1 MAALKKRY
9 YQKIDEEVYSAIL
22 DNGMSLSIIKKKGFL
37 EKAAFL
43 STNFGALDNHFYI
56 DGESQ
61 SYPAGIAHFLEHK
74 LFEDEQGRDV
84 TLDFVKLGAD
94 VNAFTTLDKTT
105 YYFSTLDHF
114 EESLE
119 LLLKFTSKFTSS
131 EDSVNHEKRIIEQ
144 EINMYQDDPHKLNLD
159 ICVPRS
165 SYISEAFIEYLNYD
179 KKTLHSTVSFDDASH
194 PIEVEISFQIT
205 DGYQENL
212 ISFVNLVKKDDY
224 KVYIYNTH
232 DEESYSNKG
241 FELYNTTPTVKLA
254 SYMLKDELNNLG
266 INALVEER
274 PVIKEIKKQGLPYH
288 YSYDISN
295 KYCKEIKEKYPSI
308 IYFIDLHRDGIDKS
322 LSTVTINN
330 KTYAKMMFLLGMK
343 HNNSNKNLEVVTKL
357 NNYLNDNYK
366 GLMRN
371 IYKRNDITYYQYLD
385 SHNFIIE
392 VGGQDNTYQEVYNS
406 IKAFAKALESD
417 LK

>member
-1 MAALKKRY
+1 MKKFKFILFCSFFLISFYITGSKILNTSLINYLIYNEEQISSMKYNNMLKEISKSIVNDVV
-9 YQKIDEEVYSAIL
+9 KETTIL
-22 DNGMSLSIIKKKGFL
+22 DNNII
-37 EKAAFL
+37 
-43 STNFGALDNHFYI
+43 
-56 DGESQ
+56 
-61 SYPAGIAHFLEHK
+61 
-74 LFEDEQGRDV
+74 
-84 TLDFVKLGAD
+84 
-94 VNAFTTLDKTT
+94 
-105 YYFSTLDHF
+105 
-114 EESLE
+114 
-119 LLLKFTSKFTSS
+119 
-131 EDSVNHEKRIIEQ
+131 
-144 EINMYQDDPHKLNLD
+144 INKNN
-159 ICVPRS
+159 S
-165 SYISEAFIEYLNYD
+165 
-179 KKTLHSTVSFDDASH
+179 
-194 PIEVEISFQIT
+194 
-205 DGYQENL
+205 
-212 ISFVNLVKKDDY
+212 SFVNLIKKDDY

-232 DEESYSNKG
+232 DEEGYSNKG

-274 PVIKEIKKQGLPYH
+274 PVIKEIKKQGLPYY

-343 HNNSNKNLEVVTKL
+343 HSNSNKNLEVVTKL

-371 IYKRNDITYYQYLD
+371 IYKRNDITYYQYFD

>member
-1 MAALKKRY
+1 MKKFKFILFCLFFLISFY
-9 YQKIDEEVYSAIL
+9 ITGSKILNTSLINYLIYDEEQISSMKYNNMLKEISKSIVNDVVKETTIL
-22 DNGMSLSIIKKKGFL
+22 DNNII
-37 EKAAFL
+37 
-43 STNFGALDNHFYI
+43 
-56 DGESQ
+56 
-61 SYPAGIAHFLEHK
+61 
-74 LFEDEQGRDV
+74 
-84 TLDFVKLGAD
+84 
-94 VNAFTTLDKTT
+94 
-105 YYFSTLDHF
+105 
-114 EESLE
+114 
-119 LLLKFTSKFTSS
+119 
-131 EDSVNHEKRIIEQ
+131 
-144 EINMYQDDPHKLNLD
+144 INKNN
-159 ICVPRS
+159 S
-165 SYISEAFIEYLNYD
+165 
-179 KKTLHSTVSFDDASH
+179 
-194 PIEVEISFQIT
+194 
-205 DGYQENL
+205 
-212 ISFVNLVKKDDY
+212 SFVNLIKKDDY

-254 SYMLKDELNNLG
+254 SYMLKDELKNLG

-274 PVIKEIKKQGLPYH
+274 HVIKEIKKQGLPYH

-343 HNNSNKNLEVVTKL
+343 HSNSNKNLEVVTKL

>member
-1 MAALKKRY
+1 MKKFKFILFCLFFLISFY
-9 YQKIDEEVYSAIL
+9 ITGSKILNTSLINYLIYDEEQISSMKYNNMLKEISKSIVNDVVKETTIL
-22 DNGMSLSIIKKKGFL
+22 DNNII
-37 EKAAFL
+37 
-43 STNFGALDNHFYI
+43 
-56 DGESQ
+56 
-61 SYPAGIAHFLEHK
+61 
-74 LFEDEQGRDV
+74 
-84 TLDFVKLGAD
+84 
-94 VNAFTTLDKTT
+94 
-105 YYFSTLDHF
+105 
-114 EESLE
+114 
-119 LLLKFTSKFTSS
+119 
-131 EDSVNHEKRIIEQ
+131 
-144 EINMYQDDPHKLNLD
+144 INKNN
-159 ICVPRS
+159 S
-165 SYISEAFIEYLNYD
+165 
-179 KKTLHSTVSFDDASH
+179 
-194 PIEVEISFQIT
+194 
-205 DGYQENL
+205 
-212 ISFVNLVKKDDY
+212 SFVNLIKKDDY

-232 DEESYSNKG
+232 DEEGYSNKG

-274 PVIKEIKKQGLPYH
+274 PVIKEIKKQGLPYY

-343 HNNSNKNLEVVTKL
+343 HSNSNKNLEVVTKL

-371 IYKRNDITYYQYLD
+371 IYKRNDITYYQYFD

-406 IKAFAKALESD
+406 IKAFAKALGSD

>member
-1 MAALKKRY
+1 MKKFKFILFCLFFLISFYITGSKILNTSLINYLIYNEEQISSIKYNNMLKEISKSIVNDVV
-9 YQKIDEEVYSAIL
+9 KETTIL
-22 DNGMSLSIIKKKGFL
+22 DNNII
-37 EKAAFL
+37 
-43 STNFGALDNHFYI
+43 
-56 DGESQ
+56 
-61 SYPAGIAHFLEHK
+61 
-74 LFEDEQGRDV
+74 
-84 TLDFVKLGAD
+84 
-94 VNAFTTLDKTT
+94 
-105 YYFSTLDHF
+105 
-114 EESLE
+114 
-119 LLLKFTSKFTSS
+119 
-131 EDSVNHEKRIIEQ
+131 
-144 EINMYQDDPHKLNLD
+144 INKNN
-159 ICVPRS
+159 S
-165 SYISEAFIEYLNYD
+165 
-179 KKTLHSTVSFDDASH
+179 
-194 PIEVEISFQIT
+194 
-205 DGYQENL
+205 
-212 ISFVNLVKKDDY
+212 SFVNLIKKDDY

-274 PVIKEIKKQGLPYH
+274 PVIKEIKKQGLPYY

-343 HNNSNKNLEVVTKL
+343 HSNSNKNLEVVTKL

-371 IYKRNDITYYQYLD
+371 IYKRNDITYYQYFD

>member
-1 MAALKKRY
+1 MKKFKFILFCLFFLISFYITGSKILNTSLINYLIYNEEQISSIKYNNMLKEISKSIVNDVV
-9 YQKIDEEVYSAIL
+9 KETTIL
-22 DNGMSLSIIKKKGFL
+22 DNNII
-37 EKAAFL
+37 
-43 STNFGALDNHFYI
+43 
-56 DGESQ
+56 
-61 SYPAGIAHFLEHK
+61 
-74 LFEDEQGRDV
+74 
-84 TLDFVKLGAD
+84 
-94 VNAFTTLDKTT
+94 
-105 YYFSTLDHF
+105 
-114 EESLE
+114 
-119 LLLKFTSKFTSS
+119 
-131 EDSVNHEKRIIEQ
+131 
-144 EINMYQDDPHKLNLD
+144 INKNN
-159 ICVPRS
+159 S
-165 SYISEAFIEYLNYD
+165 
-179 KKTLHSTVSFDDASH
+179 
-194 PIEVEISFQIT
+194 
-205 DGYQENL
+205 
-212 ISFVNLVKKDDY
+212 SFVNLIKKDDY

-322 LSTVTINN
+322 LSTVTIND
-330 KTYAKMMFLLGMK
+330 KAYAKMMFLLGMN
-343 HNNSNKNLEVVTKL
+343 HSNSNKNLEVVTKL

-366 GLMRN
+366 GLMRS
-371 IYKRNDITYYQYLD
+371 IYKRNDITYYQELS

-392 VGGQDNTYQEVYNS
+392 IGGQDNTYQEVYNS

>member
-1 MAALKKRY
+1 MKKFKFILFCLFFLISFY
-9 YQKIDEEVYSAIL
+9 ITGSKILNTSLINYLIYDEEQISSMKYNNMLKEISKSIVNDVVKETTIL
-22 DNGMSLSIIKKKGFL
+22 DNNII
-37 EKAAFL
+37 
-43 STNFGALDNHFYI
+43 
-56 DGESQ
+56 
-61 SYPAGIAHFLEHK
+61 
-74 LFEDEQGRDV
+74 
-84 TLDFVKLGAD
+84 
-94 VNAFTTLDKTT
+94 
-105 YYFSTLDHF
+105 
-114 EESLE
+114 
-119 LLLKFTSKFTSS
+119 
-131 EDSVNHEKRIIEQ
+131 
-144 EINMYQDDPHKLNLD
+144 INKNN
-159 ICVPRS
+159 S
-165 SYISEAFIEYLNYD
+165 
-179 KKTLHSTVSFDDASH
+179 
-194 PIEVEISFQIT
+194 
-205 DGYQENL
+205 
-212 ISFVNLVKKDDY
+212 SFVNLIKKDDY

-232 DEESYSNKG
+232 DEEGYSNKG

-254 SYMLKDELNNLG
+254 SYMLKDELKNLG

-274 PVIKEIKKQGLPYH
+274 PVIKEIKKQGLPYY

-308 IYFIDLHRDGIDKS
+308 IYFIDLHRDGIDKR

-343 HNNSNKNLEVVTKL
+343 HSNSNKNLEVVTKL

>member
-1 MAALKKRY
+1 MKKFKFMLFCLFFLISFY
-9 YQKIDEEVYSAIL
+9 ITGSKILNTSLINYLIYDEEQISSMKYNNMLKEISKSIVNDVVKETTIL
-22 DNGMSLSIIKKKGFL
+22 DNNII
-37 EKAAFL
+37 
-43 STNFGALDNHFYI
+43 
-56 DGESQ
+56 
-61 SYPAGIAHFLEHK
+61 
-74 LFEDEQGRDV
+74 
-84 TLDFVKLGAD
+84 
-94 VNAFTTLDKTT
+94 
-105 YYFSTLDHF
+105 
-114 EESLE
+114 
-119 LLLKFTSKFTSS
+119 
-131 EDSVNHEKRIIEQ
+131 
-144 EINMYQDDPHKLNLD
+144 INKNN
-159 ICVPRS
+159 S
-165 SYISEAFIEYLNYD
+165 
-179 KKTLHSTVSFDDASH
+179 
-194 PIEVEISFQIT
+194 
-205 DGYQENL
+205 
-212 ISFVNLVKKDDY
+212 SFVNLVKKDDY

-232 DEESYSNKG
+232 DEEGYSNKG

-274 PVIKEIKKQGLPYH
+274 PVIKEIKKQGLPYY

-308 IYFIDLHRDGIDKS
+308 IYFIDLHRDGIDKR

-343 HNNSNKNLEVVTKL
+343 HSNSNKNLEVVTKL

-371 IYKRNDITYYQYLD
+371 IYKRNDITYYQYFD

>member
-1 MAALKKRY
+1 MKKFKFILFCLFFLISFYITGSKILNTSLINYLIYNEEQISSIKYNNMLKEISKSIVNDVV
-9 YQKIDEEVYSAIL
+9 KETTIL
-22 DNGMSLSIIKKKGFL
+22 DNNII
-37 EKAAFL
+37 
-43 STNFGALDNHFYI
+43 
-56 DGESQ
+56 
-61 SYPAGIAHFLEHK
+61 
-74 LFEDEQGRDV
+74 
-84 TLDFVKLGAD
+84 
-94 VNAFTTLDKTT
+94 
-105 YYFSTLDHF
+105 
-114 EESLE
+114 
-119 LLLKFTSKFTSS
+119 
-131 EDSVNHEKRIIEQ
+131 
-144 EINMYQDDPHKLNLD
+144 INKNN
-159 ICVPRS
+159 S
-165 SYISEAFIEYLNYD
+165 
-179 KKTLHSTVSFDDASH
+179 
-194 PIEVEISFQIT
+194 
-205 DGYQENL
+205 
-212 ISFVNLVKKDDY
+212 SFVNLVKKDDY

-254 SYMLKDELNNLG
+254 SYMLKDELKNLG

-274 PVIKEIKKQGLPYH
+274 PVIKEIKKQGLPYY

-308 IYFIDLHRDGIDKS
+308 IYFIDLHRDGIDKR

-330 KTYAKMMFLLGMK
+330 KAYAKMMFLLGMK
-343 HNNSNKNLEVVTKL
+343 HSNSNKNLEVVTKL

>member
-1 MAALKKRY
+1 MKKF
-9 YQKIDEEVYSAIL
+9 KFIL
-22 DNGMSLSIIKKKGFL
+22 FCLFFL
-37 EKAAFL
+37 I
-43 STNFGALDNHFYI
+43 SFYI
-56 DGESQ
+56 TGSKILNTSLINYLIYNE
-61 SYPAGIAHFLEHK
+61 
-74 LFEDEQGRDV
+74 EQISSIKYNNMLKEISKNIV
-84 TLDFVKLGAD
+84 NNMVKETK
-94 VNAFTTLDKTT
+94 FLDK
-105 YYFSTLDHF
+105 
-114 EESLE
+114 
-119 LLLKFTSKFTSS
+119 
-131 EDSVNHEKRIIEQ
+131 
-144 EINMYQDDPHKLNLD
+144 
-159 ICVPRS
+159 
-165 SYISEAFIEYLNYD
+165 
-179 KKTLHSTVSFDDASH
+179 
-194 PIEVEISFQIT
+194 PIENNNNF
-205 DGYQENL
+205 
-212 ISFVNLVKKDDY
+212 SFVNLVKKDDY

-254 SYMLKDELNNLG
+254 SYMLKDELNKLG

-274 PVIKEIKKQGLPYH
+274 PVIKEIKKQGLPYY

-343 HNNSNKNLEVVTKL
+343 HSNSNKNLEVVTKL

>member
-1 MAALKKRY
+1 MKKFKFILFCLFFLISFY
-9 YQKIDEEVYSAIL
+9 ITGSKILNTSLINYLIYDEEQISSMKYNNMLKEISKSIVNDVVKETTIL
-22 DNGMSLSIIKKKGFL
+22 DNNII
-37 EKAAFL
+37 
-43 STNFGALDNHFYI
+43 
-56 DGESQ
+56 
-61 SYPAGIAHFLEHK
+61 
-74 LFEDEQGRDV
+74 
-84 TLDFVKLGAD
+84 
-94 VNAFTTLDKTT
+94 
-105 YYFSTLDHF
+105 
-114 EESLE
+114 
-119 LLLKFTSKFTSS
+119 
-131 EDSVNHEKRIIEQ
+131 
-144 EINMYQDDPHKLNLD
+144 INKNN
-159 ICVPRS
+159 S
-165 SYISEAFIEYLNYD
+165 
-179 KKTLHSTVSFDDASH
+179 
-194 PIEVEISFQIT
+194 
-205 DGYQENL
+205 
-212 ISFVNLVKKDDY
+212 SFVNLIKKDDY

-232 DEESYSNKG
+232 DEEGYSNKG

-254 SYMLKDELNNLG
+254 SYMLKDELKNLG

-274 PVIKEIKKQGLPYH
+274 PVIKEIKKQGLPYY

>member
-1 MAALKKRY
+1 MKKFKFILFCLFFLISFY
-9 YQKIDEEVYSAIL
+9 ITGSKILNTSLINYLIYDEEQISSMKYNNMLKEISKSIVNDVVKETTIL
-22 DNGMSLSIIKKKGFL
+22 DNNII
-37 EKAAFL
+37 
-43 STNFGALDNHFYI
+43 
-56 DGESQ
+56 
-61 SYPAGIAHFLEHK
+61 
-74 LFEDEQGRDV
+74 
-84 TLDFVKLGAD
+84 
-94 VNAFTTLDKTT
+94 
-105 YYFSTLDHF
+105 
-114 EESLE
+114 
-119 LLLKFTSKFTSS
+119 
-131 EDSVNHEKRIIEQ
+131 
-144 EINMYQDDPHKLNLD
+144 INKNN
-159 ICVPRS
+159 S
-165 SYISEAFIEYLNYD
+165 
-179 KKTLHSTVSFDDASH
+179 
-194 PIEVEISFQIT
+194 
-205 DGYQENL
+205 
-212 ISFVNLVKKDDY
+212 SFVNLIKKDDY

-232 DEESYSNKG
+232 DEEGYSNKG

-254 SYMLKDELNNLG
+254 SYMLKDELKNLG

-322 LSTVTINN
+322 LSTITINN

-343 HNNSNKNLEVVTKL
+343 HSNSNKNLEVVTKL

-371 IYKRNDITYYQYLD
+371 IYKRNDITYYQYFD

>member
-1 MAALKKRY
+1 MKKFKFILFCLFFLISFYITGSKILNTSLINYLIYNEEQISSMKYNNMLKEISKSIVNDVV
-9 YQKIDEEVYSAIL
+9 KETTIL
-22 DNGMSLSIIKKKGFL
+22 DNNII
-37 EKAAFL
+37 
-43 STNFGALDNHFYI
+43 
-56 DGESQ
+56 
-61 SYPAGIAHFLEHK
+61 
-74 LFEDEQGRDV
+74 
-84 TLDFVKLGAD
+84 
-94 VNAFTTLDKTT
+94 
-105 YYFSTLDHF
+105 
-114 EESLE
+114 
-119 LLLKFTSKFTSS
+119 
-131 EDSVNHEKRIIEQ
+131 
-144 EINMYQDDPHKLNLD
+144 INKNN
-159 ICVPRS
+159 S
-165 SYISEAFIEYLNYD
+165 
-179 KKTLHSTVSFDDASH
+179 
-194 PIEVEISFQIT
+194 
-205 DGYQENL
+205 
-212 ISFVNLVKKDDY
+212 SFVNLIKKDDY

-232 DEESYSNKG
+232 DEEGYSNKG

-274 PVIKEIKKQGLPYH
+274 PVIKEIKKQGLPYY

-343 HNNSNKNLEVVTKL
+343 HSNSNKNLEVVTKL

-371 IYKRNDITYYQYLD
+371 IYKRNDITYYQYFD

>member
-1 MAALKKRY
+1 MKKF
-9 YQKIDEEVYSAIL
+9 KFIL
-22 DNGMSLSIIKKKGFL
+22 FCLFFL
-37 EKAAFL
+37 I
-43 STNFGALDNHFYI
+43 SFYI
-56 DGESQ
+56 TGSKILNTSLINYLIYNE
-61 SYPAGIAHFLEHK
+61 
-74 LFEDEQGRDV
+74 EQISSIKYNNMLKEISKNIV
-84 TLDFVKLGAD
+84 NNMVKETK
-94 VNAFTTLDKTT
+94 FLDK
-105 YYFSTLDHF
+105 
-114 EESLE
+114 
-119 LLLKFTSKFTSS
+119 
-131 EDSVNHEKRIIEQ
+131 
-144 EINMYQDDPHKLNLD
+144 
-159 ICVPRS
+159 
-165 SYISEAFIEYLNYD
+165 
-179 KKTLHSTVSFDDASH
+179 
-194 PIEVEISFQIT
+194 PIENNNNF
-205 DGYQENL
+205 
-212 ISFVNLVKKDDY
+212 SFVNLVKKDDY

-274 PVIKEIKKQGLPYH
+274 PVIKEIKKQGLPYY

>member
-1 MAALKKRY
+1 MKKFKFILFCLFFLISFY
-9 YQKIDEEVYSAIL
+9 ITGSKILNTSLINYLIYDEEQISSIKYNNMLKEISKSIVNDVVKETTIL
-22 DNGMSLSIIKKKGFL
+22 DNNII
-37 EKAAFL
+37 
-43 STNFGALDNHFYI
+43 
-56 DGESQ
+56 
-61 SYPAGIAHFLEHK
+61 
-74 LFEDEQGRDV
+74 
-84 TLDFVKLGAD
+84 
-94 VNAFTTLDKTT
+94 
-105 YYFSTLDHF
+105 
-114 EESLE
+114 
-119 LLLKFTSKFTSS
+119 
-131 EDSVNHEKRIIEQ
+131 
-144 EINMYQDDPHKLNLD
+144 INKNN
-159 ICVPRS
+159 S
-165 SYISEAFIEYLNYD
+165 
-179 KKTLHSTVSFDDASH
+179 
-194 PIEVEISFQIT
+194 
-205 DGYQENL
+205 
-212 ISFVNLVKKDDY
+212 SFVNLVKKDDY

-254 SYMLKDELNNLG
+254 SYMLKDELKNLG

-274 PVIKEIKKQGLPYH
+274 PVIKEIKKQGLPYY

-308 IYFIDLHRDGIDKS
+308 IYFIDLHRDGIDKR

-330 KTYAKMMFLLGMK
+330 KAYAKMMFLLGMK
-343 HNNSNKNLEVVTKL
+343 HSNSNKNLEVVTKL

-371 IYKRNDITYYQYLD
+371 IYKRNDITYYQYFD

>member
-1 MAALKKRY
+1 MKKFKFILFCLFFLISFYITGSKILNTSLINYLIYNEEQISSMKYNNMLKEISKSIVNDVV
-9 YQKIDEEVYSAIL
+9 KETTIL
-22 DNGMSLSIIKKKGFL
+22 DNNII
-37 EKAAFL
+37 
-43 STNFGALDNHFYI
+43 
-56 DGESQ
+56 
-61 SYPAGIAHFLEHK
+61 
-74 LFEDEQGRDV
+74 
-84 TLDFVKLGAD
+84 
-94 VNAFTTLDKTT
+94 
-105 YYFSTLDHF
+105 
-114 EESLE
+114 
-119 LLLKFTSKFTSS
+119 
-131 EDSVNHEKRIIEQ
+131 
-144 EINMYQDDPHKLNLD
+144 INKNN
-159 ICVPRS
+159 S
-165 SYISEAFIEYLNYD
+165 
-179 KKTLHSTVSFDDASH
+179 
-194 PIEVEISFQIT
+194 
-205 DGYQENL
+205 
-212 ISFVNLVKKDDY
+212 SFVNLVKKDDY

-274 PVIKEIKKQGLPYH
+274 PVIKEIKKQGLPYY

-330 KTYAKMMFLLGMK
+330 KAYAKMMFLLGMK
-343 HNNSNKNLEVVTKL
+343 HSNSNKNLEVVTKL

-371 IYKRNDITYYQYLD
+371 IYKRNDITYYQYFD

>member
-1 MAALKKRY
+1 MKKFKFILFCLFFLISFY
-9 YQKIDEEVYSAIL
+9 ITGSKILNTSLINYLIYDEEQISSMKYNNMLKEISKSIVNDVVKETTIL
-22 DNGMSLSIIKKKGFL
+22 DNNII
-37 EKAAFL
+37 
-43 STNFGALDNHFYI
+43 
-56 DGESQ
+56 
-61 SYPAGIAHFLEHK
+61 
-74 LFEDEQGRDV
+74 
-84 TLDFVKLGAD
+84 
-94 VNAFTTLDKTT
+94 
-105 YYFSTLDHF
+105 
-114 EESLE
+114 
-119 LLLKFTSKFTSS
+119 
-131 EDSVNHEKRIIEQ
+131 
-144 EINMYQDDPHKLNLD
+144 INKNN
-159 ICVPRS
+159 S
-165 SYISEAFIEYLNYD
+165 
-179 KKTLHSTVSFDDASH
+179 
-194 PIEVEISFQIT
+194 
-205 DGYQENL
+205 
-212 ISFVNLVKKDDY
+212 SFVNLIKKDDY

-274 PVIKEIKKQGLPYH
+274 PVIKEIKKQGLPYY

-343 HNNSNKNLEVVTKL
+343 HSNSNKNLAVVTKL

-371 IYKRNDITYYQYLD
+371 IYKRNDITYYQYFD

>member
-1 MAALKKRY
+1 MKKFKFILFCLFFLISFYITGSKILNTSLINYLIYNEEQISSMKYNNMLKEISKSIVNDVV
-9 YQKIDEEVYSAIL
+9 KETTIL
-22 DNGMSLSIIKKKGFL
+22 DNNII
-37 EKAAFL
+37 
-43 STNFGALDNHFYI
+43 
-56 DGESQ
+56 
-61 SYPAGIAHFLEHK
+61 
-74 LFEDEQGRDV
+74 
-84 TLDFVKLGAD
+84 
-94 VNAFTTLDKTT
+94 
-105 YYFSTLDHF
+105 
-114 EESLE
+114 
-119 LLLKFTSKFTSS
+119 
-131 EDSVNHEKRIIEQ
+131 
-144 EINMYQDDPHKLNLD
+144 INKNN
-159 ICVPRS
+159 S
-165 SYISEAFIEYLNYD
+165 
-179 KKTLHSTVSFDDASH
+179 
-194 PIEVEISFQIT
+194 
-205 DGYQENL
+205 
-212 ISFVNLVKKDDY
+212 SFVNLIKKDDY

-232 DEESYSNKG
+232 DEEGYSNKG

-254 SYMLKDELNNLG
+254 SYMLKDELKNLG

-295 KYCKEIKEKYPSI
+295 KYCKEIKGKYPSI

-343 HNNSNKNLEVVTKL
+343 HSNSNKNLEVVTKL

-371 IYKRNDITYYQYLD
+371 IYKRNDITYYQYFD